1 MSLAPA
7 PRPHRLRRA
16 AAAALLALG
25 LAVGVQLGATALPP
39 DGAGP
44 DTPGTSSRVWP
55 RTVKAGDRLNFSV
68 SGFPA
73 GETVYIKI
81 DDGTMCSDTSH
92 GACVY
97 HTQKLDK
104 NGSATGSLVVPALAP
119 GEHWL
124 RMLGTGDVYDAET
137 GKKLGYEGY
146 TRRGGNT
153 FTVEAGGS
161 GTKSADGSTT
171 VKGGGT
177 TKADG
182 KIEGGSVT
190 VDLGEES
197 AEPTPSPTPT
207 PSASESAAPVGQ
219 PASPESSAAAPVVE
233 AAQPPAPAAPAPA
246 PAAAQPGVP
255 VVGIAVLAGAVVLGG
270 GALAWAFARRN
281 RLVRQAAAGPQG

>member
-1 MSLAPA
+1 MNRISPVLRLA
-7 PRPHRLRRA
+7 RV

-25 LAVGVQLGATALPP
+25 LAVTVPLGATALPP

-44 DTPGTSSRVWP
+44 DTPGTSSSVWP
-55 RTVKAGDRLNFSV
+55 SKVKSGDRLNFKV
-68 SGFPA
+68 SGYPA

-81 DDGTMCSDTSH
+81 DDGLMCSDTSH

-104 NGSATGSLVVPALAP
+104 NGSATGSLVVPDLVP

-124 RMLGTGDVYDAET
+124 RMLATGDVFDKET

-161 GTKSADGSTT
+161 SGKSAGGSSA
-171 VKGGGT
+171 VEGGGT
-177 TKADG
+177 TKSDG
-182 KIEGGSVT
+182 KIEGGSVE

-197 AEPTPSPTPT
+197 PEPTPAGEASPAAT
-207 PSASESAAPVGQ
+207 ESAAVAP
-219 PASPESSAAAPVVE
+219 PAPTTSAQAAPVTAP
-233 AAQPPAPAAPAPA
+233 AAQPAAVT
-246 PAAAQPGVP
+246 QSGVP
-255 VVGIAVLAGAVVLGG
+255 VVGIAVLAGAVLVGG
-270 GALAWAFARRN
+270 GALAWALARRN
-281 RLVRQAAAGPQG
+281 KLVKQAAAGPQG